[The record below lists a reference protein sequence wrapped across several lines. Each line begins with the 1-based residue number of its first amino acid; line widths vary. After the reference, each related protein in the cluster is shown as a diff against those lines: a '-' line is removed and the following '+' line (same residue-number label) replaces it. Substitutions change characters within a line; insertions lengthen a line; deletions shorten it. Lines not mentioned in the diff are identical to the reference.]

1 MKKVMVMLFVA
12 LLTSINANANDK
24 LIVIYDS
31 GDTLPIAPYIPE
43 EFKRNAEPAIS
54 SIKPPEQIKP
64 IKLFPIT
71 TPSMTP
77 GTVNATAKSLPY
89 LKRPLFLIGSDE
101 LSQQWLQQQ
110 REQLLQLN
118 AVGLLIEVKDKPTA
132 EAIQK
137 LADGLPIIPSSAESF
152 APQLG
157 LTHYP
162 VLVSQN
168 GWEQWPTAT
177 KSKSY

>member
-1 MKKVMVMLFVA
+1 MKEVIAIVFIGLFIS
-12 LLTSINANANDK
+12 LNASANDK

-43 EFKRNAEPAIS
+43 EFKRNAEAAIP
-54 SIKPPEQIKP
+54 SINLPKQIKP

-77 GTVNATAKSLPY
+77 GIVDATSKSLPY

-101 LSQQWLQQQ
+101 LSRQWLQQQ
-110 REQLLQLN
+110 REHLLQLN
-118 AVGLLIEVKDKPTA
+118 AVGLLIEVNDKPTA

-137 LADGLPIIPSSAESF
+137 LGNGLPIIPSSAESF

-162 VLVSQN
+162 VLVSQH
-168 GWEQWPTAT
+168 GWEQ
-177 KSKSY
+177 